1 VLFYE
6 NNVLYGCINPP
17 VPGFDEV
24 AQTEELSHGRGE
36 PHGLRDTGGVPLP
49 TARATVLEEI
59 RTIPDRENM
68 GMPPQVKW
76 TLTEYIRSGEW
87 ERAGSASVSH
97 AVFKY
102 ADADGWIHLHR
113 HKCRK
118 NQILDQ
124 FSVGELAAMV
134 LDQTEQRNVAL
145 VKSELGKIRIAV
157 ASPLEH
163 YLGYSWVVSFAGH
176 FYKTWR
182 DNTMEETPYE
192 ELAR

>member
-1 VLFYE
+1 M
-6 NNVLYGCINPP
+6 
-17 VPGFDEV
+17 
-24 AQTEELSHGRGE
+24 
-36 PHGLRDTGGVPLP
+36 PLP

-124 FSVGELAAMV
+124 FCVGELAAMV
-134 LDQTEQRNVAL
+134 LDQTEQGHFH
-145 VKSELGKIRIAV
+145 KSGSGNGKDCRRIFIKHILPSV
-157 ASPLEH
+157 QRPYGEVYSRFPLLRKNYAIQYRKVSHAINFEVS
-163 YLGYSWVVSFAGH
+163 YFPFCYLSKVRLGYFGTS
-176 FYKTWR
+176 
-182 DNTMEETPYE
+182 
-192 ELAR
+192 